1 MVAVTDS
8 GFHYLM
14 YQADGAITGMDMVIQ
29 TVYDFRD
36 TCWVYGYPA
45 YTPEYGWE
53 EEPVLVDELGDA
65 MFVAINSIHD
75 LLMALPEMFH
85 RVYGEAA
92 YEAFKIQP
100 YMVREAVARGFIT
113 FG

>member
-8 GFHYLM
+8 GFYYLM
-14 YQADGAITGMDMVIQ
+14 YRDGAITGMDLVIQ
-29 TVYDFRD
+29 TVYDYRD
-36 TCWVYGYPA
+36 TCWVYYPD

-53 EEPVLVDELGDA
+53 ETPVLVDEAGDA
-65 MFVAINSIHD
+65 MFVAIKNVHD

-100 YMVREAVARGFIT
+100 YMVREAIAQGYIT